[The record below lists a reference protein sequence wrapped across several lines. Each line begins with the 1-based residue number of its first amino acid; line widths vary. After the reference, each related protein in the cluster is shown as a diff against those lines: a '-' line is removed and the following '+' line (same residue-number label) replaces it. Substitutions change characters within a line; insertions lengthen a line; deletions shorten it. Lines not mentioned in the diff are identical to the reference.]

1 MRQSHH
7 HPHATRAAKCIDEYI
22 RQRVE
27 HETKEQEVPIKD
39 LEKLVDT
46 VFDRSYDMG
55 EYKYALGIA
64 LESRRVDR
72 IEETIKKSGQVADML
87 NYCFKICMDVIS
99 RDFRQVVLRILV
111 KLYREQASPDWIR
124 ICEILIFLDDHKAV
138 SDILTKLLTGT
149 EVSLLLL
156 LLFPRCAPAEGVL
169 TRQYVMNCA
178 GRAARRV
185 PDRVRPRPQRLAAVP
200 R

>member
-1 MRQSHH
+1 M
-7 HPHATRAAKCIDEYI
+7 
-22 RQRVE
+22 E

-138 SDILTKLLTGT
+138 SDILAKLLTGT

-156 LLFPRCAPAEGVL
+156 LLLFFFHDALLLKA
-169 TRQYVMNCA
+169 Y
-178 GRAARRV
+178 
-185 PDRVRPRPQRLAAVP
+185 
-200 R
+200 